1 MADTFALVFGAVALL
16 LLAGAVL
23 LLGRAGQQ
31 TRRRQTDARL
41 DRGMEPRMFAPG
53 GAAAGAFNAGDYDP
67 SAYARQQEST
77 AWRRWLMGRRGGA
90 LWDISTKVMLIVL
103 LSVLVISLIGWFTA
117 GPFGLVFALLLG
129 LGLNAVV
136 LWQRAQK
143 KRRRV
148 VMQLP
153 GFLDN
158 MVRLI
163 SIGNSP
169 HAAFQL
175 ALSGLDEPIRTC
187 LEQAGSMLRAG
198 KELDNAVAQSGHSYD
213 VEELDLVAAVL
224 RMSVRYGGRADV
236 VLERVAD
243 YIRDRES
250 AEQELHALSAETRL
264 SAWILALLPIGVG
277 AMIIFLNGAYFQRM
291 WEDGTG
297 RMLILASAVLE
308 ALGAFILYRLA
319 RLR

>member
-1 MADTFALVFGAVALL
+1 MAIVGIVVVAAV
-16 LLAGAVL
+16 GW
-23 LLGRAGQQ
+23 
-31 TRRRQTDARL
+31 
-41 DRGMEPRMFAPG
+41 F
-53 GAAAGAFNAGDYDP
+53 AAGG
-67 SAYARQQEST
+67 
-77 AWRRWLMGRRGGA
+77 
-90 LWDISTKVMLIVL
+90 
-103 LSVLVISLIGWFTA
+103 
-117 GPFGLVFALLLG
+117 FGLVFALLLSVG
-129 LGLNAVV
+129 ITAVV

-143 KRRRV
+143 KRRRLV
-148 VMQLP
+148 AQLP
-153 GFLDN
+153 VFLDN

-175 ALSGLDEPIRTC
+175 ALGNLVEPIKTC

-198 KELDNAVAQSGHSYD
+198 KDLDHAVAQSAYSYD

-250 AEQELHALSAETRL
+250 AEMELHALSAEVRL

-277 AMIIFLNGAYFQRM
+277 AMIIFMNGQYFQRM
-291 WEDGTG
+291 WDDSTG
-297 RMLILASAVLE
+297 RTLVIAAAGLE
-308 ALGAFILYRLA
+308 ALGSFILYRLA
-319 RLR
+319 RIK

>member
-1 MADTFALVFGAVALL
+1 MANSVALGFAAVAVL

-31 TRRRQTDARL
+31 TRRQETEARL
-41 DRGMEPRMFAPG
+41 DRGMEPRLFGAG
-53 GAAAGAFNAGDYDP
+53 GATGLLNNSDYDP
-67 SAYARQQEST
+67 AAYARMQETT
-77 AWRRWLMGRRGGA
+77 AWRRWLMGLRGGA
-90 LWDISTKVMLIVL
+90 LWDITGKVILVAIVGI
-103 LSVLVISLIGWFTA
+103 VVVAAVGWFAA
-117 GPFGLVFALLLG
+117 GGFGLVFALLLSVG
-129 LGLNAVV
+129 ITAVV

-143 KRRRV
+143 KRRRLV
-148 VMQLP
+148 AQLP
-153 GFLDN
+153 VFLDN

-175 ALSGLDEPIRTC
+175 ALGNLVEPIKTC

-198 KELDNAVAQSGHSYD
+198 KDLDHAVAQSAYSYD

-250 AEQELHALSAETRL
+250 AEMELHALSAEVRL

-277 AMIIFLNGAYFQRM
+277 AMIIFMNGQYFQRM
-291 WEDGTG
+291 WDDSTG
-297 RMLILASAVLE
+297 RTLVIAAAGLE
-308 ALGAFILYRLA
+308 ALGSFILYRLA
-319 RLR
+319 RIK